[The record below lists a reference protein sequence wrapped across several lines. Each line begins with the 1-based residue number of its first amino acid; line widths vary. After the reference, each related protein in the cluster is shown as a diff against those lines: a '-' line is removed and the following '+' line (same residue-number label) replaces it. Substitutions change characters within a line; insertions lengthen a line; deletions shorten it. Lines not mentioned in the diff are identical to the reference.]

1 MDKILINHITPTL
14 RYADYPDVLSVND
27 VAALLQI
34 GRNSAYKLVHS
45 GKICSVRIGKTHKI
59 SKKSLVDFME
69 GKQSS
74 SF

>member
-1 MDKILINHITPTL
+1 MDKLLINHITPTL
-14 RYADYPDVLSVND
+14 RYTDYPDVLSVND

-34 GRNSAYKLVHS
+34 GRSSAYKLVRS
-45 GKICSVRIGKTHKI
+45 GELYCVRIGKTHKI
-59 SKKSLVDFME
+59 SKKSLMNFME